1 MKQVFTFE
9 LQRKSGNK
17 GIKGG
22 NQMISTNDRMHPMVK
37 SQISRYL
44 RELAKDVVLSKGMTE
59 HIPLTN
65 LVMLHWSSI
74 HQQNEEWTL
83 IIGRLH

>member
-44 RELAKDVVLSKGMTE
+44 RELAKDVVLSKGMT
-59 HIPLTN
+59 
-65 LVMLHWSSI
+65 
-74 HQQNEEWTL
+74 
-83 IIGRLH
+83 